1 MLNKDQI
8 RVYLDRIGWFEEH
21 GGLPSQTVEDLDALV
36 WLHQTHVPFENAD
49 AHLLHKAASLDEAD
63 LFAKIVTNR
72 RGGICYELN
81 AAFHALLLG
90 LGFDV
95 VPVFARNVRNIPAGA
110 SMPISHRSELVRLG
124 HELRYVDVGY
134 GGPMAGC
141 SMLVEEGSKT
151 LSAGRWFMIDRAE
164 EEGWWR
170 ISFASARHSEGEG
183 NEPPADDAFG
193 PVLLF
198 HDRPAR
204 EDDFIPYCWYTTM
217 CPDSVFVRLMFLNLR
232 QENGNIS
239 VRGDVYST
247 VDGAEHHSIQITE
260 EEMLRLAKDC
270 FVLTW

>member
-1 MLNKDQI
+1 MLSESQI
-8 RVYLDRIGWFEEH
+8 RAYLERIGWFETHCE
-21 GGLPSQTVEDLDALV
+21 LPGQTVADLDELV

-49 AHLLHKAASLDEAD
+49 AHLLHKAASLDVDD

-81 AAFHALLLG
+81 AAFHALLVG

-95 VPVFARNVRNIPAGA
+95 FPAFARNVRNIPAGA
-110 SMPISHRSELVRLG
+110 PMPISHRSEIVRLG
-124 HELRYVDVGY
+124 DELRYVDVGY

-141 SMLVEEGSKT
+141 SMLVEEGAKT
-151 LSAGRWFMIDRAE
+151 LSAGRWFLIDRAE
-164 EEGWWR
+164 EEGWWQ
-170 ISFASARHSEGEG
+170 ISFAPASRCATPG
-183 NEPPADDAFG
+183 EPPVDDAFG

-204 EDDFIPYCWYTTM
+204 EDDFIPICWYTTM

-232 QENGNIS
+232 QEHGNIS
-239 VRGDVYST
+239 VRGNVYST
-247 VDGAEHHSIQITE
+247 VDGTEHHAIDITE

-270 FVLTW
+270 FGLTW